1 MFSEIEEFVE
11 NTLEYARKEKGFIL
25 GAVRFPDLK
34 TEFAGRPALVV
45 VRGPGYR
52 EDLRTIVS
60 YIDEVR
66 PVTIGVDG
74 GADALIE
81 LGFTPDVIVGDMDS
95 VSDEA
100 LRSGAELVVHAY
112 PDGRAPGRER
122 LASLG
127 LEGFEVASVGTSED
141 IALLMAY
148 ELGASLIV
156 AVGTHSNIVD
166 FFEKGRRG
174 MASTFLVR
182 LKVGSILVDAK
193 GLSQVL
199 SRSTEGKLLTPG
211 VGSRSLAVRPR
222 LPRLAAR
229 APMVSPDRH
238 LRPSFVGD
246 VIAVWS
252 STSGITWRRW
262 SPSSSLWGL
271 GSSWACRS
279 RTGRRGSEL
288 REQWM
293 TAIESELE
301 AVRIERKEAANRL
314 EVALGER
321 DRYKEFADELVSA
334 LVEGRLAGGRTAVV
348 HLGDRSSAVQ
358 RTVGLI
364 EHAGA
369 MSRAG
374 RSTEQVIST
383 NSPPPSLDQVS
394 LGTSS

>member
-1 MFSEIEEFVE
+1 MTCVELRGGLLYRGDEVVAHGRALTKELVEEAYARARENVVFQIEEFVE

-66 PVTIGVDG
+66 PITIGVDG

-193 GLSQVL
+193 GLSQVYRGRPKG
-199 SRSTEGKLLTPG
+199 SYSLLVLVAALLPFAL
-211 VGSRSLAVRPR
+211 VSL
-222 LPRLAAR
+222 
-229 APMVSPDRH
+229 VSPPVRQWFR
-238 LRPSFVGD
+238 LI
-246 VIAVWS
+246 VIYA
-252 STSGITWRRW
+252 
-262 SPSSSLWGL
+262 
-271 GSSWACRS
+271 
-279 RTGRRGSEL
+279 
-288 REQWM
+288 
-293 TAIESELE
+293 
-301 AVRIERKEAANRL
+301 RL
-314 EVALGER
+314 
-321 DRYKEFADELVSA
+321 
-334 LVEGRLAGGRTAVV
+334 
-348 HLGDRSSAVQ
+348 
-358 RTVGLI
+358 
-364 EHAGA
+364 
-369 MSRAG
+369 
-374 RSTEQVIST
+374 
-383 NSPPPSLDQVS
+383 S
-394 LGTSS
+394 LGM